1 LKTLTKT
8 TNDNELRQS
17 FARVALSRILLPPFF
32 VSPKAKKREEGG
44 IAVGEYN
51 TTDIKMNTSSANQ
64 RQNQRRK
71 KPNASS
77 TNTPQRFQNDRAKFS
92 SNIFLSANCK
102 FLCLNTS
109 SALNEC
115 LRNADKTLPL
125 EDIVRLELVNKGEPG
140 DKGRIRC
147 PICLEDPP
155 KFPVVNP
162 VWARGVFRVRART
175 RREKSRV

>member
-1 LKTLTKT
+1 
-8 TNDNELRQS
+8 
-17 FARVALSRILLPPFF
+17 
-32 VSPKAKKREEGG
+32 
-44 IAVGEYN
+44 
-51 TTDIKMNTSSANQ
+51 MNKSSANQ
-64 RQNQRRK
+64 QQNQRRK
-71 KPNASS
+71 KPNLLER
-77 TNTPQRFQNDRAKFS
+77 TTPQRRYLPKTTDREKFS

-109 SALNEC
+109 SALKEC
-115 LRNADKTLPL
+115 LQNADKTLPL

-162 VWARGVFRVRART
+162 CGHVVCSACAQELVARNREFEIASVCPVCLEMPFVDADLRSCVLRTPNRVMVRQRMT
-175 RREKSRV
+175 IVK

>member
-1 LKTLTKT
+1 M
-8 TNDNELRQS
+8 
-17 FARVALSRILLPPFF
+17 
-32 VSPKAKKREEGG
+32 
-44 IAVGEYN
+44 VGEYN
-51 TTDIKMNTSSANQ
+51 TTDIKMNKSSANQ

-77 TNTPQRFQNDRAKFS
+77 TNTTTKAISSKNNDREKFS

-109 SALNEC
+109 SALKEC
-115 LRNADKTLPL
+115 LQNADKTLPL

-147 PICLEDPP
+147 PDMSRGSAQISSGE
-155 KFPVVNP
+155 P